1 MANATI
7 IDGKA
12 VAAKV
17 KNEIKNTVDLLAAD
31 GKRVPCLTVILV
43 GDDPAS
49 AVYVRNKVKSCGET
63 GILSKQMILPAD
75 TSEDELLNK
84 IDELNKDDS
93 IDGILVQLP
102 LPKHIDAGKVTKAID
117 PAKDVD
123 AFHPYNVGL
132 ARLGEKTFEPC
143 TPSGIIRL
151 LDEYNVEI
159 SGRNCV
165 VIGRSNIVGKPIAD
179 MLMKRNGTVTVC
191 HSKTP
196 DIAFFTKNADIIV
209 VAVGKA
215 GTLKGDMIKPG
226 CTVIDVGINRI
237 DGKLYGDCDFDS
249 CAEKAAY
256 ITPVPGGVGP
266 MTIAML
272 LNNTIT
278 AYRMHK

>member
-1 MANATI
+1 MAKAAI

-12 VAAKV
+12 VSAKV
-17 KNEIKNTVDLLAAD
+17 KGEIKNTVNKLAAN
-31 GKRVPCLTVILV
+31 GKRIPCLTVILV

-49 AVYVRNKVKSCGET
+49 AVYVKNKVKSCGET
-63 GILSKQMILPAD
+63 GILSRQIILPAD
-75 TSEDELLNK
+75 TSEEEVLIK

-93 IDGILVQLP
+93 VDGILVQLP
-102 LPKHIDAGKVTKAID
+102 LPKHINAEKVTKAID
-117 PAKDVD
+117 PSKDVD

-132 ARLGEKTFEPC
+132 ARLGEETFEPC

-151 LDEYNVEI
+151 LDEYKIEI
-159 SGRNCV
+159 AGKNCV
-165 VIGRSNIVGKPIAD
+165 VIGRSNIVGKPVAD

-196 DIAFFTKNADIIV
+196 DISFFTRNADIIV

-215 GTLKGDMIKPG
+215 GTIKGEKIKPG

-249 CAEKAAY
+249 CAEKAAF
-256 ITPVPGGVGP
+256 ITPVPGGVEP
-266 MTIAML
+266 MTIASL
-272 LNNTIT
+272 LQNTMQ
-278 AYRMHK
+278 AYKYGV